1 MPLAMLILRRRAA
14 LASNCSTCVKDG
26 VRKRRARI
34 SLGVKCADEADAAA
48 ASFILLSRAPA
59 VSMRK
64 HSRRLVDWH
73 TGRTAAGQRNG
84 TALAQPCNKLGGWS
98 GRGSTLVV
106 CVDRLNRDPVA
117 FSKQIGTERSRG
129 AGC

>member
-84 TALAQPCNKLGGWS
+84 TALAQPCNKLLGG
-98 GRGSTLVV
+98 GAEGVV
-106 CVDRLNRDPVA
+106 P
-117 FSKQIGTERSRG
+117 
-129 AGC
+129 

>member
-84 TALAQPCNKLGGWS
+84 TALAPLLENATASAFTPLA
-98 GRGSTLVV
+98 TLEV
-106 CVDRLNRDPVA
+106 
-117 FSKQIGTERSRG
+117 FS
-129 AGC
+129 C